1 MVMKI
6 LVAILA
12 LAVLA
17 LMRSSRK
24 QKAFV
29 RGLSH
34 FMYLNSC
41 AYKELADSVT
51 TVEDLAEFRSR
62 FAEMKDFMREQFKE
76 VGAPVD
82 DWDKEMQ

>member
-1 MVMKI
+1 MTIKI
-6 LVAILA
+6 LLA
-12 LAVLA
+12 ALSPAVLL
-17 LMRSSRK
+17 LMRSLRK
-24 QKAFV
+24 QKAFL

-82 DWDKEMQ
+82 DWDKESQ